1 VIDSPPRRAPAL
13 GRPTRN
19 MRKLTVAVLFGGRS
33 GEHEVSLDSA
43 ASVLE
48 ALDRTKYEILPI
60 GITREG
66 RWITAGDPLAA
77 LRSGRVNGESRT
89 AILPGDPTTQGLIRL
104 PDPASLAPAA
114 GQGPTA
120 ERIDVVFP
128 VLHGTYGEDGAVQ
141 GLLELAGIPYVGS
154 GVLGSAVGMDKL
166 AMKRLFQHAGL
177 PLVPYLGVRRRDWTT
192 RRRETLEQVA
202 DLLGF
207 PLFVK
212 PANLGSSVGIS
223 KVKRP
228 EDLEPA
234 MALAFEY
241 DRTVLVEVGLEAREL
256 ECAVLGND
264 EPEVSVVGEIVPRK
278 EFYDYEAK
286 YTPGL
291 TDVLIPAPI
300 PDDLADSVREMG
312 RRAFRVL
319 DTAGLARVDFFM
331 EKRSGRLY
339 INELNTMPGFTRT
352 SMYPK
357 LWAASGVSY
366 PALVD
371 RLIELALERGAEKR
385 ALRTAR

>member
-1 VIDSPPRRAPAL
+1 
-13 GRPTRN
+13 

-48 ALDRTKYEILPI
+48 ALDRTKYDILPI

-77 LRSGRVNGESRT
+77 LRSGHVNGEGPT
-89 AILPGDPTTQGLIRL
+89 AILPADPTAKGLIRL
-104 PDPASLAPAA
+104 PDPGSAPLAPAA
-114 GQGPTA
+114 GRGPTA

-128 VLHGTYGEDGAVQ
+128 VLHGTYGEDGTVQ
-141 GLLELAGIPYVGS
+141 GLLELAGIPFVGS

-166 AMKRLFQHAGL
+166 TMKRLFQHAGL
-177 PLVPYLGVRRRDWTT
+177 PLVPYLGVRKRDWTV
-192 RRRETLEQVA
+192 RRREALEQVA

-264 EPEVSVVGEIVPRK
+264 DPDVSVVGEIVPKK

-300 PDDLADSVREMG
+300 ADDLADSVREMG

-319 DTAGLARVDFFM
+319 ETAGLARVDFFV

-339 INELNTMPGFTRT
+339 VNELNTMPGFTRT

-371 RLIELALERGAEKR
+371 RLIELALERAAEKR

>member
-1 VIDSPPRRAPAL
+1 
-13 GRPTRN
+13 

-48 ALDRTKYEILPI
+48 AIDRAKYEVLPI

-77 LRSGRVNGESRT
+77 LRSGHVNGESRT
-89 AILPGDPTTQGLIRL
+89 AILAGDPTAPGLIRL
-104 PDPASLAPAA
+104 PERAVVGTTPAP
-114 GQGPTA
+114 
-120 ERIDVVFP
+120 EKIDVVFP
-128 VLHGTYGEDGAVQ
+128 VLHGTYGEDGTVQ
-141 GLLELAGIPYVGS
+141 GLLELAGLPYVGS

-166 AMKRLFQHAGL
+166 TMKRLFQHAGL
-177 PLVPYLGVRRRDWTT
+177 PLVPYLAVRAASFRA
-192 RRRETLEQVA
+192 RRREALEQVG

-207 PLFVK
+207 PVFVK
-212 PANLGSSVGIS
+212 PANAGSSVGIT

-228 EDLEPA
+228 QDLEAA

-241 DRTVLVEVGLEAREL
+241 DRTVIIEEGLDAREL

-264 EPEVSVVGEIVPRK
+264 APEVSVVGEVVPKR

-286 YTPGL
+286 YTPDL

-300 PDDLADSVREMG
+300 PERTAESLRDMG
-312 RRAFRVL
+312 RQAFLAL
-319 DTAGLARVDFFM
+319 DCAGLARVDFFM
-331 EKRSGRLY
+331 EKRSGRIYL
-339 INELNTMPGFTRT
+339 NELNTMPGFTRT

-357 LWAASGVSY
+357 LWQASGLSY

-371 RLIELALERGAEKR
+371 RLLSLALERAEEKR
-385 ALRTAR
+385 TLRTTR

>member
-1 VIDSPPRRAPAL
+1 
-13 GRPTRN
+13 

-48 ALDRTKYEILPI
+48 AIDRSKYDVLPI

-77 LRSGRVNGESRT
+77 LRAGHPNGDSRT
-89 AILPGDPTTQGLIRL
+89 AVLPGDPTAPGLIRL
-104 PDPASLAPAA
+104 DAAGGGVATAGQPPAPA
-114 GQGPTA
+114 A

-128 VLHGTYGEDGAVQ
+128 VLHGPYGEDGTIQ

-166 AMKRLFQHAGL
+166 TMKRLFQHAGL
-177 PLVPYLGVRRRDWTT
+177 PLLPYLALRKADWTA
-192 RRRETLEQVA
+192 RRGEMLEQVA

-207 PLFVK
+207 PVFVK
-212 PANLGSSVGIS
+212 PSNLGSSVGVT

-228 EDLEPA
+228 AELAPA
-234 MALAFEY
+234 VALALEY
-241 DRTVLVEVGLEAREL
+241 DRTAIVEEGVEAREL
-256 ECAVLGND
+256 ECGVLGND
-264 EPEVSVVGEIVPRK
+264 EPEASVVGEVIPKR

-291 TDVLIPAPI
+291 TDVVIPAQI
-300 PDDLADSVREMG
+300 PADVSDALREMAL
-312 RRAFRVL
+312 RAFRAL
-319 DTAGLARVDFFM
+319 DAAGLARVDFFL

-339 INELNTMPGFTRT
+339 INELNTMPGFTQT

-357 LWAASGVSY
+357 LWAASGLSY
-366 PALVD
+366 SALVD
-371 RLIELALERGAEKR
+371 RLITLALERAADKR
-385 ALRTAR
+385 ALRTSR